1 MLLVGLTGG
10 IGSGKST
17 AARMLGDRGAS
28 VLDADAFARD
38 AIALGT
44 PGFDLVVDLFGPE
57 VVGAD
62 GDLDRGRIAS
72 EVFADAER
80 RRALEAIVHPEV
92 RRLIAE
98 GVAAHVGTSDVVVL
112 NSPLLIETGGD
123 RDCEVVVV
131 VSARPETQIARS
143 VARGMDEAD
152 ARARLATQ
160 LPLADKVERADVVL
174 DNEGALDALEEQVA
188 RLWVDLSDRAAR

>member
-44 PGFDLVVDLFGPE
+44 PGFDRVVDLFGPE

-188 RLWVDLSDRAAR
+188 RLWVNLSDRAAR

>member
-17 AARMLGDRGAS
+17 VARMLADRGAS

-44 PGFDLVVDLFGPE
+44 PGFDRVVALFGPE
-57 VVGAD
+57 VVRAD

-80 RRALEAIVHPEV
+80 RHALEAIVYPEV

-98 GVAAHVGTSDVVVL
+98 GVAAHVGTSDVV
-112 NSPLLIETGGD
+112 
-123 RDCEVVVV
+123 
-131 VSARPETQIARS
+131 
-143 VARGMDEAD
+143 
-152 ARARLATQ
+152 
-160 LPLADKVERADVVL
+160 L
-174 DNEGALDALEEQVA
+174 DNEGTLEALEEQVA
-188 RLWVDLSDRAAR
+188 RLWDDLSERAAR

>member
-44 PGFDLVVDLFGPE
+44 PGFDRVVDLFGPE

-152 ARARLATQ
+152 VRARLATQ

>member
-17 AARMLGDRGAS
+17 VARMLADRGAS

-44 PGFDLVVDLFGPE
+44 PGFDRAVALFGPE
-57 VVGAD
+57 VVRAD

-98 GVAAHVGTSDVVVL
+98 GVAGHVGTSHVVVL
-112 NSPLLIETGGD
+112 NSPLLIETGSD

-152 ARARLATQ
+152 ARARLAVQ
-160 LPLADKVERADVVL
+160 LPLGDKVERADVVL
-174 DNEGALDALEEQVA
+174 DNEGTLEALEEQVA
-188 RLWVDLSDRAAR
+188 RLWDDLSERAAR

>member
-44 PGFDLVVDLFGPE
+44 PGFDRVVDLFGPE

>member
-17 AARMLGDRGAS
+17 VGRMLAHRGAS

-44 PGFDLVVDLFGPE
+44 PGFDRVVDLFGPE
-57 VVGAD
+57 VIGPD

-92 RRLIAE
+92 RRLVAE
-98 GVAAHVGTSDVVVL
+98 GVSAHAGTSDVVVL
-112 NSPLLIETGGD
+112 NSPLLIETGSD

-143 VARGMDEAD
+143 VARGMDEGD
-152 ARARLATQ
+152 ARARLAAQ

-174 DNEGALDALEEQVA
+174 DNEGTLDALEEQVA
-188 RLWVDLSDRAAR
+188 RLWDDLSERAAR